1 MFDFDRLRY
10 LERGMRLRWD
20 TDEGAAV
27 EKEVLKR
34 FVVAVVVIVVVV
46 VLSVVGLK
54 VFLFQGG
61 RDPVLAYDNWQET
74 RTLEELERIK
84 SANHL

>member
-27 EKEVLKR
+27 EKEVLKLVVV
-34 FVVAVVVIVVVV
+34 VVAVVAVLVVVSVV
-46 VLSVVGLK
+46 VLK
-54 VFLFQGG
+54 VFYTSISG
-61 RDPVLAYDNWQET
+61 WQ
-74 RTLEELERIK
+74 RS
-84 SANHL
+84 SAGL

>member
-54 VFLFQGG
+54 VFYTSISG
-61 RDPVLAYDNWQET
+61 WQ
-74 RTLEELERIK
+74 RS
-84 SANHL
+84 SAGL